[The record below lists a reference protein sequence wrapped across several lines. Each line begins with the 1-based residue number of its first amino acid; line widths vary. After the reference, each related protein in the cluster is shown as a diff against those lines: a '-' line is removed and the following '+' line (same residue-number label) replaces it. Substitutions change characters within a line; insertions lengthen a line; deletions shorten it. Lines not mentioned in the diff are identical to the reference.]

1 MQGAHHQLQQT
12 RNVAGGTRASTSHYS
27 TQMNDPRYIPMA
39 ELYAP
44 PPQPD
49 QDTHPQTQGF
59 HQPNSS
65 EIAPP
70 RAGFATDKYS
80 TSDSDHLI
88 RSRRHEYMSIP
99 PLLCKDQGN
108 GENVPMAKFQTLPNR
123 KSKGAHPPINQHSP
137 PSDIKR
143 PQSQLLHQPR
153 QQAYDPYV
161 PMSALQSSQDGDH
174 QSLHP
179 ATEYTHMLYSQRT
192 SEGNVQ
198 MGALYQNQAQD
209 RPMASISS
217 SPFK

>member
-27 TQMNDPRYIPMA
+27 TRMNDPRYTPMA

-44 PPQPD
+44 SQPD

-65 EIAPP
+65 KIAPT

-123 KSKGAHPPINQHSP
+123 KSKGARPPINQHSP

-143 PQSQLLHQPR
+143 PQSQLL
-153 QQAYDPYV
+153 
-161 PMSALQSSQDGDH
+161 SASSVQNCKLKTYICAVASRYLPVCCGLRLEEGSHGRMVARDLQISMDQK
-174 QSLHP
+174 
-179 ATEYTHMLYSQRT
+179 A
-192 SEGNVQ
+192 SEGVYLIQ
-198 MGALYQNQAQD
+198 
-209 RPMASISS
+209 
-217 SPFK
+217 